1 MTPPVASLAEVAEV
15 SLAARRAPDGARR
28 KPAADRRTEPVLGDT
43 RRVSPRPHLVGRGC
57 SQDLA
62 SRRAGS
68 WSVSCAGDRLPAI
81 LIPL

>member
-15 SLAARRAPDGARR
+15 AEVAAVSLAA
-28 KPAADRRTEPVLGDT
+28 
-43 RRVSPRPHLVGRGC
+43 
-57 SQDLA
+57 
-62 SRRAGS
+62 RRAGS